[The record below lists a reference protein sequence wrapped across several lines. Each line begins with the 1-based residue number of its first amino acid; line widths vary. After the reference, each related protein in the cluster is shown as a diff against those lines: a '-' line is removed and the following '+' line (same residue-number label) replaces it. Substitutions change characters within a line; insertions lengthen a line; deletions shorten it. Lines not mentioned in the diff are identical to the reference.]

1 MSRIGKLPIKMLEGV
16 EIKLAD
22 GFVSVKG
29 PKGELKQKLH
39 PAVKVEIKPEEKV
52 VLVTVKNSEE
62 HKQNALWGLFRRLI
76 DNMVLGVTQGFE
88 KKLEI
93 NGIGYRA
100 AVGGKKLTLHV
111 GYSHPVVFEI
121 PSGITCQVMENII
134 SLTGADKQLVGEV
147 AANIRRIR
155 KPEPYLGKGIKYSD
169 EIIRRKAGK
178 TVKTAA

>member
-1 MSRIGKLPIKMLEGV
+1 MSRIGKLPIKILDGV
-16 EIKLAD
+16 EIKLTD
-22 GFVSVKG
+22 GLVLVKG
-29 PKGELKQKLH
+29 PKGELKQRLH
-39 PAVKVEIKPEEKV
+39 PAVKLEIKPAEKV
-52 VLVTVKNSEE
+52 ALVTVKNAAE

-76 DNMVLGVTQGFE
+76 DNMVIGGTQGFE

-100 AVGGKKLTLHV
+100 AASGKKLTLNV
-111 GYSHPVVFEI
+111 GYSHPVVFAI
-121 PSGITCQVMENII
+121 PEGITCQVKENVI
-134 SLTGADKQLVGEV
+134 SLIGADKQMVGEV

-178 TVKTAA
+178 TVKAAA